1 MKQSEFLAQVNAAEV
16 EAAIAR
22 AERNCSGEIRVHVQ
36 PRAVGADLDTVARKT
51 FERLGMTQT
60 QLRNGVLLFIASEEN
75 QFAIL
80 GDIGIHEKVGDGFWN
95 DIAANLRDSFRA
107 GAFTEG
113 IVRAVEECGA
123 QLQTHFPYQKDD
135 VDELSNQI
143 SVSESEEG

>member
-1 MKQSEFLAQVNAAEV
+1 MKQSEFLAQVNATEV
-16 EAAIAR
+16 EAAITR
-22 AERNCSGEIRVHVQ
+22 AEQNCSGEIRVHVQ

-80 GDIGIHEKVGDGFWN
+80 GDIGIHEKVGAEFWN
-95 DIAANLRDSFRA
+95 DIAANLRESFRA

-113 IVRAVEECGA
+113 IVRAVRRSSTGFRTALAATEC
-123 QLQTHFPYQKDD
+123 
-135 VDELSNQI
+135 
-143 SVSESEEG
+143 